1 MPTLDGATVVITGA
15 NGGIGRELVSQ
26 ALERGAR
33 KVYATARVP
42 QAWSDARIVPL
53 ALDVTDPVSVAA
65 AADAASDAT
74 VLINNAGANP
84 PTASLIDIDD
94 AALDATFAVNFFGPV
109 RVARAFAPVLTG
121 RAGAAIVDIHSI
133 GSWYAYGG
141 AYSAA
146 KAALWSATNS
156 LRLELA
162 PRGVHVLGVHMSYVD
177 TPMAA
182 HAGGDKLTPAD
193 LVGQVLD
200 GLEADRFEVLADE
213 ATRRVRAGLAAPVE
227 ELYPELSGGR
237 S

>member
-1 MPTLDGATVVITGA
+1 MITGA
-15 NGGIGRELVSQ
+15 NGGIGSELVSQ
-26 ALERGAR
+26 TLARGAA
-33 KVYATARVP
+33 KVYATARTP
-42 QAWSDARIVPL
+42 RDWSDPRVISLP
-53 ALDVTDPVSVAA
+53 LDVTDPASVRAA
-65 AADAASDAT
+65 VDAANDAT
-74 VLINNAGANP
+74 VLINNADANP
-84 PTASLIDIDD
+84 PTASLLDIDE

-182 HAGGDKLTPAD
+182 HAGGEKLTPSD
-193 LVGQVLD
+193 LVTQVLD

-213 ATRRVRAGLAAPVE
+213 ATRNVRARLAGPVE
-227 ELYPELSGGR
+227 VLYPELAMAQD
-237 S
+237 

>member
-1 MPTLDGATVVITGA
+1 MPSLGGATVVITGA
-15 NGGIGRELVSQ
+15 NGGIGHELVSQ

-42 QAWSDARIVPL
+42 QAWSDARVVPF
-53 ALDVTDPVSVAA
+53 ALDVTDPASVAA
-65 AADAASDAT
+65 AATTASDAT

-84 PTASLIDIDD
+84 PTASLLDIDD
-94 AALDATFAVNFFGPV
+94 EALDATFAVNFFGPV
-109 RVARAFAPVLTG
+109 RVARAFAPVLTL
-121 RAGAAIVDIHSI
+121 RAGSAIVDIHSI

-162 PRGVHVLGVHMSYVD
+162 PHGVHVLGVHMSYVD

-193 LVGQVLD
+193 LVRQVFD
-200 GLEADRFEVLADE
+200 GLETDLFEVLADE
-213 ATRRVRAGLAAPVE
+213 ATRRVRARLAGPVE

-237 S
+237 R

>member
-1 MPTLDGATVVITGA
+1 MPSLNGAVVVITGA
-15 NGGIGRELVSQ
+15 NGGIGRELVAQ
-26 ALERGAR
+26 ALDRGAA
-33 KVYATARVP
+33 KVYATARTP
-42 QAWSDARIVPL
+42 QEWPDPRVVPL
-53 ALDVTDPVSVAA
+53 ALDVTDAASVRDAADA
-65 AADAASDAT
+65 AADAA

-84 PTASLIDIDD
+84 PTASLLDIDD

-109 RVARAFAPVLTG
+109 RVARAFAPALIG
-121 RAGAAIVDIHSI
+121 RTGAAIVDIHSI

-162 PRGVHVLGVHMSYVD
+162 PQGVHVLGVHMSYVD

-182 HAGGDKLTPAD
+182 HAGGEKLTPDD
-193 LVGQVLD
+193 LAGQVLD

-213 ATRRVRAGLAAPVE
+213 ATRQVRAGLSAPVE
-227 ELYPELSGGR
+227 VLYPELAGPQG
-237 S
+237 

>member
-1 MPTLDGATVVITGA
+1 MPTIEGATVVITGA

-26 ALERGAR
+26 ALGRNAR
-33 KVYATARVP
+33 KVYATARTP
-42 QAWSDARIVPL
+42 QKWPDERVVPL
-53 ALDVTDPVSVAA
+53 PLDVTDPVSVAA

-84 PTASLIDIDD
+84 PTASLLEIDD
-94 AALDATFAVNFFGPV
+94 AALEATLAVNFFGPV
-109 RVARAFAPVLTG
+109 RVARAFAPVLIG

-182 HAGGDKLTPAD
+182 HAGGQKLTPAD
-193 LVGQVLD
+193 LVTQVLD
-200 GLEADRFEVLADE
+200 GLEADLFEVLADE
-213 ATRRVRAGLAAPVE
+213 ATRRVRAGLAGPVDV
-227 ELYPELSGGR
+227 LYPELAVGR
-237 S
+237 G